1 MLTYKQQLDNAM
13 LQLQTLI
20 DEEFEYNES
29 IQDAF
34 NALACALDDAVAE

>member
-1 MLTYKQQLDNAM
+1 MTQDYKQKLDHAL

-34 NALACALDDAVAE
+34 NALACALDEVA